1 MATIMVP
8 TRVKAMEAYKKTY
21 EVTVRVLRKWI
32 RDSDEQ
38 DVTKR
43 TVYGMEF
50 ICIDSEGELIQVT
63 VANTLVRIFKPMMHE
78 GKIYTISKFLTEN
91 NIGKDRATFHKCRI
105 VMQFTTRVKEVDGHE
120 IPSQAFTFVSIEDII
135 HGNVENEYYIDV
147 IGVLTQFHE
156 FEEIKGYKKL
166 CIDLMDEQKRR
177 IKLTVWERYFPE
189 IAKLQEQ
196 CKYLDEKPI
205 LVLKCVQRKEW
216 FGNVSLSTTRG
227 ATKFELN
234 PNIPQVEEFKNRIK
248 AISNDAISGPIG
260 KASKESNI
268 FAGKVT
274 QEADQLWY
282 CKKPGCKVE
291 NIGVPKAY
299 PRFQLKVEAS
309 DGDQVRAQLMLW
321 DSPIS
326 KIVGKQASTILE
338 AQEREGDKEA
348 VPLEFREIMDR
359 EFIAKILVD
368 QEYNIRQKSICYKA
382 TQLCGD
388 KDVIAKW
395 KELEECGK
403 ATESSGKNSAI
414 TISGSEISNT
424 ELMLLENVKTYDEEE
439 IENTP
444 ISKLPQKRA
453 WLEDDG
459 FEITEVREMSADQGS
474 SSKATIPIKNIK
486 IEK

>member
-21 EVTVRVLRKWI
+21 EVKIRVLGKWI

-43 TVYGMEF
+43 IVYGMEF
-50 ICIDSEGELIQVT
+50 ICIDSEGEVIQVT

-78 GKIYTISKFLTEN
+78 GKIYTISKFLTEK

-135 HGNVENEYYIDV
+135 HGNVKNEYYKY
-147 IGVLTQFHE
+147 
-156 FEEIKGYKKL
+156 EEIKGYKKL

-177 IKLTVWERYFPE
+177 IKLTVWERYFLE
-189 IAKLQEQ
+189 IAKLQDQ
-196 CKYLDEKPI
+196 CKYMDEKPI

-260 KASKESNI
+260 EASKESNI
-268 FAGKVT
+268 LAGSKIKSLASIKGTNKAGYYVTLVYIEEMNLSVHWYFNSCGKCLGKVT

-326 KIVGKQASTILE
+326 KI
-338 AQEREGDKEA
+338 EGDKEA

-359 EFIAKILVD
+359 EFIAKIMVD
-368 QEYNIRQKSICYKA
+368 QEYNIRQKSICYKT

-403 ATESSGKNSAI
+403 
-414 TISGSEISNT
+414 
-424 ELMLLENVKTYDEEE
+424 ENVKTYDEEE

-453 WLEDDG
+453 CLEDDG
-459 FEITEVREMSADQGS
+459 FEITEVGELSADQGS